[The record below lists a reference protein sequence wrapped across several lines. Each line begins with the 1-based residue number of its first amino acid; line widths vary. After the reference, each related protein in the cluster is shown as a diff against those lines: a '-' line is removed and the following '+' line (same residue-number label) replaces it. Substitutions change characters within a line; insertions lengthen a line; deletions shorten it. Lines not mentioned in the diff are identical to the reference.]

1 MHDNNLK
8 DNNDFTYPN
17 NGGTSS
23 LSGVNSVKPSPNA
36 DNQDVSQ
43 QPPTPGA
50 IPINVSSENTAQSN
64 AKTSQFD
71 DDPFGLNDSSQV
83 PTSSDLNKDV
93 DVNSNT
99 TSGSTTG
106 SATLSNNNADP
117 DNVKPDDS
125 LIPGNL
131 LNNVVGEKEPGVV
144 SDAPSSN
151 SSPIDSIGITN
162 SPKKPQQSEV
172 DSQNKASASPSLT
185 VEVENGLQNSADA
198 SVLEQIEKAE
208 KEKQNGS
215 VEMKEQPS
223 SIADINSK
231 AASNFT
237 EGMVSAPIIDEDLK
251 ENDLE
256 NKLEDVPLDKPVDVD
271 KAISATDPQEVIS
284 QTLDQKQDLSKVKT
298 ELKNYTS
305 TNQTSTNQSVA
316 ANESLTTNLENN
328 ANLSTEENNS
338 INSNTGLE
346 PTTEPVNSVELD
358 SSNIEN
364 LAGPA
369 EFDGSIESLLEIVIE
384 RNASDLHLTAG
395 YPPFIRVDGVLQ
407 PVIKKVL
414 SKDSVKSLIY
424 ALLSDD
430 RRKQL
435 EANREIDFAY
445 EYKGGQRFR
454 INAYYQKGSLAAA
467 LRLIPN
473 KIRSI
478 DELKLPQIYHQFA
491 RLGQGL
497 VLVTGP
503 TGHGK
508 TTTLAAIIQ
517 EINENRGEHIITIED
532 PIEYVYPKAKSLVDQ
547 REMHDDTLS
556 WAVALRSAL
565 REDPDVVLVGEMRDL
580 ETIASAI
587 TLAETGHLVFATLH
601 TNNAAQ
607 SIDRIIDVFPEHQ
620 QAQVRAQLADII
632 EVVIAQRLVPINGG
646 GRRAV
651 SEIMIATPAIRN
663 LIREGKT
670 PQIDNVIRTSAD
682 IGMTSLES
690 SLVKLIREGLINVE
704 TAQRYASHPEEITR
718 LMKV

>member
-1 MHDNNLK
+1 MDDNNLK
-8 DNNDFTYPN
+8 NNNDFTYPSN
-17 NGGTSS
+17 SGTSN
-23 LSGVNSVKPSPNA
+23 LSDVNNVKPSSNTG
-36 DNQDVSQ
+36 NQSVSQ
-43 QPPTPGA
+43 QPPAPGA
-50 IPINVSSENTAQSN
+50 IPLNVSSENAAQSD
-64 AKTSQFD
+64 AKASQFD
-71 DDPFGLNDSSQV
+71 DDPFGLNDSSKVTTNDNSNKAADVSANTMQGSITGSSTPSNNV
-83 PTSSDLNKDV
+83 PTSGNIK
-93 DVNSNT
+93 
-99 TSGSTTG
+99 
-106 SATLSNNNADP
+106 P
-117 DNVKPDDS
+117 DNS

-131 LNNVVGEKEPGVV
+131 LNNVVSEKESGVA
-144 SDAPSSN
+144 SDASS
-151 SSPIDSIGITN
+151 SSSSIDSVGPTN
-162 SPKKPQQSEV
+162 SPNVSQQPKA
-172 DSQNKASASPSLT
+172 DSPNKASTSPSLT

-215 VEMKEQPS
+215 VEGKGQS
-223 SIADINSK
+223 SPISDINSK
-231 AASNFT
+231 VSSNLS
-237 EGMVSAPIIDEDLK
+237 EGMVSAPITDEDLK

-256 NKLEDVPLDKPVDVD
+256 NKLEEVPLDKPVDVD
-271 KAISATDPQEVIS
+271 EAISVTDPQEVIP

-305 TNQTSTNQSVA
+305 DNQSDA
-316 ANESLTTNLENN
+316 TNESLTTGLEDN
-328 ANLSTEENNS
+328 AKLSTGENSTTNQ
-338 INSNTGLE
+338 NTNLE
-346 PTTEPVNSVELD
+346 PTTEPINSVELD
-358 SSNIEN
+358 SSNLEN
-364 LAGPA
+364 LSGPA

-407 PVIKKVL
+407 PIIKKVL

-445 EYKGGQRFR
+445 EFKGGQRFR

-517 EINENRGEHIITIED
+517 EINENRGDHIITIED

-620 QAQVRAQLADII
+620 QSQVRAQLADII

-718 LMKV
+718 LMKI

>member
-1 MHDNNLK
+1 MDDNTLGN
-8 DNNDFTYPN
+8 NNDFTYPT

-23 LSGVNSVKPSPNA
+23 AVSSNSDSDVKPSTE
-36 DNQDVSQ
+36 DNQQNVSQ
-43 QPPTPGA
+43 PLSTPGA
-50 IPINVSSENTAQSN
+50 IPIDVSSKDNSSSTNTQSFN
-64 AKTSQFD
+64 
-71 DDPFGLNDSSQV
+71 DDPFGLND
-83 PTSSDLNKDV
+83 PTEPG
-93 DVNSNT
+93 
-99 TSGSTTG
+99 TSGSLAENSKENLSSRGQDAGTTTTTSST
-106 SATLSNNNADP
+106 SAD
-117 DNVKPDDS
+117 VKSDDS

-131 LNNVVGEKEPGVV
+131 LNNVVDENKVEDNSNLTSTTSSSTDTLSTTNNIQTKQPTSMGEKKDEAVK
-144 SDAPSSN
+144 N
-151 SSPIDSIGITN
+151 
-162 SPKKPQQSEV
+162 
-172 DSQNKASASPSLT
+172 PSLT
-185 VEVENGLQNSADA
+185 VAVENGDELQNSADA

-208 KEKQNGS
+208 EKKQQEAFSENESS
-215 VEMKEQPS
+215 VSTS
-223 SIADINSK
+223 SNVELKDD
-231 AASNFT
+231 SNLT
-237 EGMVSAPIIDEDLK
+237 GGMVSAPITEDDLK
-251 ENDLE
+251 ETDLE
-256 NKLEDVPLDKPVDVD
+256 NKLEDIPLNKPVDID
-271 KAISATDPQEVIS
+271 KAVSTPNPQDVIPI
-284 QTLDQKQDLSKVKT
+284 TLDQKQDLSSIKN
-298 ELKNYTS
+298 ELKENTAPD
-305 TNQTSTNQSVA
+305 Q
-316 ANESLTTNLENN
+316 ESLDMTSDTDSRQTTAESPAVTENSNLEP
-328 ANLSTEENNS
+328 A
-338 INSNTGLE
+338 
-346 PTTEPVNSVELD
+346 TEPVNSVEVD
-358 SSNIEN
+358 SIPASIEN
-364 LAGPA
+364 ASGPA

-384 RNASDLHLTAG
+384 RNASDLHLTAD
-395 YPPFIRVDGVLQ
+395 YPPFIRIDGALQ
-407 PVIKKVL
+407 PVINKVL
-414 SKDSVKSLIY
+414 SKDSVKSLVY
-424 ALLSDD
+424 ALLTDD

-454 INAYYQKGSLAAA
+454 INAYFQKGSLAAA
-467 LRLIPN
+467 LRLIPS

-478 DELKLPQIYHQFA
+478 DELKLPQIYHQFS

-517 EINENRGEHIITIED
+517 EINENRADHIITIED
-532 PIEYVYPKAKSLVDQ
+532 PIEYVYPKAKALIDQ

-620 QAQVRAQLADII
+620 QSQVRAQLADII

-690 SLVKLIREGLINVE
+690 SLVKLVRDGLISVE